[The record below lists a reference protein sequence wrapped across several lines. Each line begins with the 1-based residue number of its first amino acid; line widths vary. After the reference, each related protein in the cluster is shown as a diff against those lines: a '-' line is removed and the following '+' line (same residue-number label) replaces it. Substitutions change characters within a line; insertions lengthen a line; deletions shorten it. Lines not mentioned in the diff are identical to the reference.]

1 MAMSTCIKCGGHSFE
16 MVEATPMKSNFI
28 VMFIQCS
35 KCGGVVGITDYYQI
49 GTELQIIKKKLGI
62 S

>member
-1 MAMSTCIKCGGHSFE
+1 MAKSTCIKCGGTTFE
-16 MVEATPMKSNFI
+16 MVEVKPYKSNFI

-35 KCGGVVGITDYYQI
+35 RCGGVVGVTDYYQI

>member
-1 MAMSTCIKCGGHSFE
+1 MAKSTCAKCDGTTFE
-16 MVEATPMKSNFI
+16 MVEATPRGSNFS

-35 KCGGVVGITDYYQI
+35 RCGGVVGVTDYYQI